1 MSTLPCRHFNLPPS
15 ALELE
20 RDKTGIPVI
29 AGWMTGEGSN
39 YRDRPDQIGTVGRYV
54 GECAHTTREHLYN
67 NSHVT
72 ILWVCSCGGKCA

>member
-29 AGWMTGEGSN
+29 VGGMSGEGSN
-39 YRDRPDQIGTVGRYV
+39 IGTVL
-54 GECAHTTREHLYN
+54 TRSAQLAGMLVNVH
-67 NSHVT
+67 
-72 ILWVCSCGGKCA
+72 ILPGSTFIIIAMLQYYGCGCVVVKS